1 MALHAPVDDRLHL
14 VVAAGTDDR
23 VGRVGAVALPH
34 QEQVGRRLAAGAQH
48 AGVVVGQHV
57 VRADE
62 RVELGHQRGVE
73 RVAQPHVGEVD
84 GGGVRGA
91 DEGVDECRGRTPASG
106 PACSG
111 SPQRDQCIS
120 RLICYS
126 VTYDVTS
133 SQHPRDDLPDTDT
146 AILDAARESILAV
159 GWRRSTLTDVARR
172 AGVSRMTLYRRWP
185 DMQGLLGELM
195 TREWTAAMAA
205 VAEGNDPGSSM
216 LAQVRR
222 GVVLTARAIRD
233 DALFAKIVD
242 VDPEL
247 LLPYLLDRR
256 GRSQQLVLTLLEPM
270 IRQGQRRKEIRK
282 GDPVMLARTLL
293 LAAQGFTLSVQ
304 TMTDPRSEQG
314 LTERDFEDEL
324 GLLVQRYLAP

>member
-1 MALHAPVDDRLHL
+1 MTSLRHNS
-14 VVAAGTDDR
+14 
-23 VGRVGAVALPH
+23 
-34 QEQVGRRLAAGAQH
+34 LA
-48 AGVVVGQHV
+48 
-57 VRADE
+57 E
-62 RVELGHQRGVE
+62 
-73 RVAQPHVGEVD
+73 P
-84 GGGVRGA
+84 
-91 DEGVDECRGRTPASG
+91 
-106 PACSG
+106 
-111 SPQRDQCIS
+111 
-120 RLICYS
+120 
-126 VTYDVTS
+126 
-133 SQHPRDDLPDTDT
+133 PDTDT
-146 AILDAARESILAV
+146 AILDAARESLLAV

-195 TREWTAAMAA
+195 TREWTSAMAG
-205 VAEGNDPGSSM
+205 VTEGNDPTAGM

-233 DALFAKIVD
+233 DELFAKIVD

-247 LLPYLLDRR
+247 LLPYLLARR
-256 GRSQQLVLTLLEPM
+256 GRSQELVLTLLEPM

-282 GDPVMLARTLL
+282 GDPMMLARTLL

-314 LTERDFEDEL
+314 LTEADFEDEL